1 MRNILLESY
10 ESSGIIKESLP
21 LPLALPGAE
30 GVIGGGGRDG
40 RKMKSVEEKEWL
52 RKELEEEE
60 EMRNREKRLRE
71 VK

>member
-1 MRNILLESY
+1 
-10 ESSGIIKESLP
+10 
-21 LPLALPGAE
+21 
-30 GVIGGGGRDG
+30 
-40 RKMKSVEEKEWL
+40 MKSVEEKEWL